1 MSSGWNSTLE
11 TNVEKIDKQ
20 HQEIF
25 RQADI
30 LVDPSKQGKISD
42 MLKFLGEY
50 VILHFQDEEE
60 LQSTSKYP
68 KFPAHKQFHTQFL
81 ASFQEMN
88 RRYSQTGDKT
98 VVSEISNLVIDW
110 LKDHIMVHD
119 KEFARYYRSTVK
131 P

>member
-1 MSSGWNSTLE
+1 MASVWNPTLE
-11 TNVEKIDKQ
+11 THVDKIDKQ

-30 LVDPSKQGKISD
+30 LNDPSKHGKITD

-50 VILHFQDEEE
+50 VIRHFYEEEE
-60 LQSTSKYP
+60 LQSSSKYP
-68 KFPAHKQFHTQFL
+68 KFETHKQFHTQFL
-81 ASFQEMN
+81 ASFQEAN

-98 VVSEISNLVIDW
+98 VITDISDMVINW

-119 KEFARYYRSTVK
+119 KEFAAYYRGSIK
-131 P
+131 E